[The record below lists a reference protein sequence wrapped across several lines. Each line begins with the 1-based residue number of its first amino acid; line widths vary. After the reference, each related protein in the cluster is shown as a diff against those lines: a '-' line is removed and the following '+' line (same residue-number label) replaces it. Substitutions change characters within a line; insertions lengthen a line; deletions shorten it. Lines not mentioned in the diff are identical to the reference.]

1 MPGSTT
7 IARGNILYEKV
18 IAVTLTPAAV
28 GASQTAEQAF
38 TIPGVQLGDYVNAN
52 FNGSQQNG
60 VMISNVRVTGANTV
74 AVQFAN
80 VTTVPVTPTAGTYG
94 FIWGRPETLPLDNN
108 VV

>member
-18 IAVTLTPAAV
+18 ISVTLAPAVV
-28 GASQTAEQAF
+28 GASQTSEQAF
-38 TIPGVQLGDYVNAN
+38 TIPGVQLGDYINAN
-52 FNGSQQNG
+52 FNGAQTNG
-60 VMISNVRVTGANTV
+60 VMISNVRITGVNTV

-80 VTTVPVTPTAGTYG
+80 VTTVPVTPTTGVYG